1 MGGGIFADDI
11 KLVVNGTYSFG
22 KGCSFQ
28 SDGIDC
34 CNSQLL
40 ILFGG
45 HLSVGDNSGYAQS
58 SIVCTKSITIG
69 NNVRIGAGC
78 LIMDSNFHSLDYLE
92 RRSRSTD
99 SINAIRE
106 PVVIDD
112 DVFIGARSIINKG
125 VHIGARTMIA
135 SGSVVVSDLP
145 ADCIAG
151 GNPCKIIK
159 MLK

>member
-1 MGGGIFADDI
+1 
-11 KLVVNGTYSFG
+11 
-22 KGCSFQ
+22 
-28 SDGIDC
+28 
-34 CNSQLL
+34 
-40 ILFGG
+40 
-45 HLSVGDNSGYAQS
+45 
-58 SIVCTKSITIG
+58 
-69 NNVRIGAGC
+69 
-78 LIMDSNFHSLDYLE
+78 MDSNFHSLDYLE